1 MVYLG
6 IEEDQLNLE
15 EQYLCL
21 DFCNTVNWRGGEE
34 RSDALAG
41 YADLVH
47 WSQEVALISPEE
59 ARVLEQAG
67 ESRPD
72 EAALVFQRAI
82 ELRETIYQMFS
93 YKTQELP
100 VTLED
105 LKQFNAFL
113 SVAVS
118 HATLVQTAA
127 GELEWGWNDDPAAL
141 DHVLWPVVRSAA
153 DLLASEESKRVGECA
168 NEACAALFYDTS
180 RNHSRHWCSMGSC
193 GNRAKARR
201 HYRRQKP
208 GVDR

>member
-34 RSDALAG
+34 RSDALAN

-47 WSQEVALISPEE
+47 WSQEVASISPEE
-59 ARVLEQAG
+59 ARALERAG

-72 EAALVFQRAI
+72 EAALVLNRAI
-82 ELRETIYQMFS
+82 ELRETIYRMFS
-93 YKTQELP
+93 NRTREASVSP
-100 VTLED
+100 ED
-105 LKQFNAFL
+105 LQQFNAFL

-118 HATLVQTAA
+118 HAKLVQTAA
-127 GELEWGWNDDPAAL
+127 GGLDWGWNDDSGSL
-141 DHVLWPVVRSAA
+141 DCVLWPVVRSAA

-168 NEACAALFYDTS
+168 NAACAALFYDTS
-180 RNHSRHWCSMGSC
+180 RNHSRHWCSLGSC

-201 HYRRQKP
+201 HYQRQKP
-208 GVDR
+208 GAAR